1 MNMNEKQN
9 KWLREIRDDY
19 KHRLRT
25 MTTQRHQ
32 EMKDLVAKLK
42 SKGIHQAQVDAMLSD
57 DLDKGPKR
65 IVTATFSYN
74 SGGSVSDVTI
84 SNETAR
90 H

>member
-1 MNMNEKQN
+1 MNEKQN
-9 KWLREIRDDY
+9 KRLREIREDY
-19 KHRLRT
+19 KHRMRT
-25 MTTQRHQ
+25 MTTQQQQ
-32 EMKDLVAKLK
+32 ELK
-42 SKGIHQAQVDAMLSD
+42 SKGMNQAQVDAMLSN
-57 DLDKGPKR
+57 DLDEGPKR